1 MNPQPKPKPL
11 AELLPEDIFI
21 GTSLIIG
28 ESSDGHT
35 NRFLYGIRP
44 EKTESENVVS
54 EITGIGG
61 GLEEDDPTIGAG
73 AVREAQEEIACAVTL
88 LPSRETLL
96 IKGREQISLIHVA
109 GPEKPLAI
117 IYRNH
122 RTPPRHPWHPVN
134 EGEACLV
141 LFLAELRGRPRPEKE
156 LPNLIW
162 LTPELIL
169 ETARRHVP
177 LGELLMAGA
186 ALVPGRSGA
195 PPLDRLS
202 RMTDSQEALA
212 IALGNLTPE
221 YFRTVYDKTFPKLIH
236 QFVKKKQSDQ
246 DDAELRR
253 SQKDQ
258 EILQKQEEIGH
269 MLVDG
274 DVLVPD
280 EEEQVTASD
289 TDGELAGIKL
299 EASGA
304 ILEQT
309 RKEIQEINQRLRV
322 LLVLTDELK
331 EEIRQLQDQRSSNP
345 LKWLIRTLR
354 RDQRRKN
361 G

>member
-1 MNPQPKPKPL
+1 MEQEAKPIPL

-21 GTSLIIG
+21 GTSLILG
-28 ESSDGHT
+28 ESSVGHGG
-35 NRFLYGIRP
+35 RFLYGIRP
-44 EKTESENVVS
+44 EKTESEQVVL

-73 AVREAQEEIACAVTL
+73 AIREAQEEIACAVTL
-88 LPSRETLL
+88 LPSPETLL
-96 IKGREQISLIHVA
+96 IKGEEQISLTKVA

-122 RTPPRHPWHPVN
+122 RTPPRYPWHPVN
-134 EGEACLV
+134 EGRACLV

-162 LTPELIL
+162 LTPELVL
-169 ETARRHVP
+169 ETVRRHVP

-195 PPLDRLS
+195 PPLDQLT

-212 IALGNLTPE
+212 IALGDLTPD
-221 YFRTVYDKTFPKLIH
+221 YYKTVYSKTLPDRIQQL
-236 QFVKKKQSDQ
+236 VKERQSNQ
-246 DDAELRR
+246 AAAELRK
-253 SQKDQ
+253 SQKDK
-258 EILQKQEEIGH
+258 ELLQKHEDVSH

-280 EEEQVTASD
+280 EDQGVKASNTSASID
-289 TDGELAGIKL
+289 GIKL

-304 ILEQT
+304 ILNET
-309 RKEIQEINQRLRV
+309 RKEIQEINQRLKV
-322 LLVLTDELK
+322 LMQLTDDLR
-331 EEIRQLQDQRSSNP
+331 EEVRQLKNQKSSNP
-345 LKWLIRTLR
+345 LHWLIRKL
-354 RDQRRKN
+354 QRRQRSDY